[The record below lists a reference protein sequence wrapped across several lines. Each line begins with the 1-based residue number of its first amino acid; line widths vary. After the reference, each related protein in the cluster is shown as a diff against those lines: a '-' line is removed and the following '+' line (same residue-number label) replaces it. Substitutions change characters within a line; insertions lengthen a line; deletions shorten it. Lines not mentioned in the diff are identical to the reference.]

1 MFENLFN
8 KCPHEYKQ
16 VGFIPYTT
24 LGEDGSCNV
33 PCYFLEC
40 KHCGKRKVLR
50 ESDYAYTDAFLD
62 MIDLWTKGQFKIN
75 FKEYQKDELNCL
87 TSTEISWHN
96 RYEKILLSVQEELKR
111 FNLPMHDSE
120 NKLIVNNIRGII
132 SNALTEDVDNEETK

>member
-8 KCPHEYKQ
+8 RCPHEYKQ

-24 LGEDGSCNV
+24 LGEDGLCDV

-50 ESDYAYTDAFLD
+50 ESDYAYADAFLG

-75 FKEYQKDELNCL
+75 FKEYQRDELNC
-87 TSTEISWHN
+87 TTNTETSWHN

-132 SNALTEDVDNEETK
+132 SNALTEEGPNEETK